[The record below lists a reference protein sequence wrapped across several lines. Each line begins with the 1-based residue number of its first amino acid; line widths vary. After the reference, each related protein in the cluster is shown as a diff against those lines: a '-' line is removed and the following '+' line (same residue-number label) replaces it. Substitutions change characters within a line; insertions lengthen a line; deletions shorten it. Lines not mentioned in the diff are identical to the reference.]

1 MADEKTQTDSPAAF
15 ADVDTGSNGASGEQK
30 IGSVEQVTGV
40 VLDVAFPGH
49 VPEIYHALEID
60 VEPQGGRTE
69 GRLIC
74 EVQQHLGDDRVRAIA
89 MDATDGVKRGDKV
102 VDTGSPITVPVGE
115 ATLGRIF
122 NLLGEPIDE
131 GGDVDVKERWPIHR
145 SAPEVED
152 LTPTQEMLETGIKV
166 VDLLAPY

>member
-1 MADEKTQTDSPAAF
+1 MADENTQTDSPAAF
-15 ADVDTGSNGASGEQK
+15 ADVDTGSNGASGDEK
-30 IGSVEQVTGV
+30 IGTVQQVTGV

-60 VEPQGGRTE
+60 VAPEGGRTE

-89 MDATDGVKRGDKV
+89 MDATDGVKRGDQV
-102 VDTGSPITVPVGE
+102 RDTGSPITVPVGD

-122 NLLGEPIDE
+122 NLLGEPID
-131 GGDVDVKERWPIHR
+131 GGGGGGGSR
-145 SAPEVED
+145 STRAAMW
-152 LTPTQEMLETGIKV
+152 T
-166 VDLLAPY
+166 

>member
-1 MADEKTQTDSPAAF
+1 MADE
-15 ADVDTGSNGASGEQK
+15 NGK
-30 IGSVEQVTGV
+30 NVGSVEEVRGV
-40 VLDVAFPGH
+40 VLDVAFPDH

-74 EVQQHLGDDRVRAIA
+74 EVQQHLGDERVRAIA
-89 MDATDGVKRGDKV
+89 MDATDGVKRGDKAT
-102 VDTGSPITVPVGE
+102 DTGSPITVPVGE

-131 GGDVDVKERWPIHR
+131 AR
-145 SAPEVED
+145 
-152 LTPTQEMLETGIKV
+152 
-166 VDLLAPY
+166 